1 MARSRPSRDRRPS
14 GPVGDKRVTTRNA
27 TFQQWETLLHNRTK
41 RHRAGAILVQGVR
54 PISLAVEA
62 GWTVRSWL
70 YRAEGR
76 LSDWAQEM
84 LWSVRAARYAVSDE
98 LMRELGDKEEAPEL
112 LAEVETPA
120 DDLSRVHVGP
130 DFLGVV
136 LDRPTSPG
144 NIGSVV
150 RSVDALGGSVVIVGG
165 HAADAYEPKSVRAS
179 TGSVFGLPV
188 VRVSS
193 SREVLSWVQQ
203 VRAEGVPLRLVATD
217 EDGAVEL
224 AEQDLRGPTL
234 VLTGNET
241 TGLSNRWREEADDLV
256 HIPMGGTASSL
267 NAASATTVVLYEASR
282 QRRLDRGPA

>member
-1 MARSRPSRDRRPS
+1 MTRSRPSRDRRPP

-76 LSDWAQEM
+76 LSDWAEEM
-84 LWSVRAARYAVSDE
+84 LRSVRATRYAVSDE

-120 DDLSRVHVGP
+120 DDLSRVRVGP

-136 LDRPTSPG
+136 LDRPMSPG

-150 RSVDALGGSVVIVGG
+150 RSVDALGGSAVIVGG
-165 HAADAYEPKSVRAS
+165 HAADAYDPKSVRAS
-179 TGSVFGLPV
+179 TGSLFSLPV

-193 SREVLSWVQQ
+193 AREVLSWVEQ

>member
-1 MARSRPSRDRRPS
+1 MTRSRPSRDRRPS
-14 GPVGDKRVTTRNA
+14 GPAGDKRVTTRNA

-54 PISLAVEA
+54 PISMAVEA

-70 YRAEGR
+70 YRSEGR
-76 LSDWAQEM
+76 LSEWAQEM
-84 LWSVRAARYAVSDE
+84 LRSVRATRYAVADE
-98 LMRELGDKEEAPEL
+98 LMRELGDKEEPPEL
-112 LAEVETPA
+112 LAEIETPE
-120 DDLSRVHVGP
+120 DDLSRIRVGP

-150 RSVDALGGSVVIVGG
+150 RSVDALGGSAVIVGG
-165 HAADAYEPKSVRAS
+165 HAADPYDPKAVRAS
-179 TGSVFGLPV
+179 TGSLFGVPV
-188 VRVSS
+188 VRAPSA
-193 SREVLSWVQQ
+193 REVLAWVEQ
-203 VRAEGVPLRLVATD
+203 VRAGGVPLRVVATD
-217 EDGAVEL
+217 EEGAAEL
-224 AEQDLRGPTL
+224 AEHDLRGPTL

-256 HIPMGGTASSL
+256 YIPMGGTASSL

-282 QRRLDRGPA
+282 QRRGGRGPA